1 MLYSLFQRRFSN
13 KIKQLQPNGYLC
25 PYNCYFPMQQ
35 NGSEHISFLR
45 LRYGML
51 LRTYRQYREIK
62 DPVSLKKAFSL
73 MLNSLQDKK
82 DITGNY
88 AADSAMKIALIA
100 LTEIG
105 LGSTS
110 IKGIFVHRV
119 CRENAIPLQD
129 IQKQWGNQ
137 VAGIVNGLN
146 SIQRLDNQ
154 ELAPQVENFRNLLLN
169 LAGDVRVIL
178 IRLAERLYLMRN
190 MKTLPQDRQIILAA
204 EASYLY
210 APLAHRMGL
219 YLIKSE
225 MEDLSLKYTNRD
237 TYDTIARKLAETM
250 RNRRQ
255 FIHDFIR
262 PLEESLNKQGFDF
275 EIQGRPK
282 SIFSIWNKMQN
293 KNAEFE
299 DIYDLFAIRI
309 ILNSEHR
316 NEKAD
321 CWQVYSTVTDIYQP
335 NPLRLRDWISV
346 PKTNGYE
353 SLHTTVIGPGG
364 RWVEVQIRTRR
375 MNEIAEKGLAAHWK
389 YKGAEGEKGLDDWLT
404 KVREVLE
411 APESDATEFLDDFK
425 LSLYSKEIFVFTPK
439 GDLRK
444 FPAGATVLDFAY
456 DVHSQLGSTCIGAR
470 VNGKNVPIRHVLQN
484 GDRVEV
490 LSSKNQS
497 PKIDWLSFVVTSRA
511 KGKIKFKLNEEKVK
525 IAENG
530 KEILQRRLKNWKI
543 PFSDENIRKL
553 LKQYKLKN
561 AQDLYYLISTD
572 KIDLAGVK
580 GCLTEPE
587 YSDDHEEKSASEAE
601 RIPVQDYG
609 KALKTDDY
617 LVIDDKVSNVE
628 YKLARC
634 CNPIFGDEIFGFVTV
649 GEGIK
654 IHRLNCPNAVQL
666 IGRYGYRIV
675 KARWTRS
682 GRETLFPVEISLEGD
697 HDPSILNTI
706 SDVLAKDLKINL
718 QSITMDTA
726 NGMFTGRLK
735 ITVKDT
741 QHLDSLMSRLSSIHG
756 VYHVARLQ
764 SYNAKES

>member
-1 MLYSLFQRRFSN
+1 
-13 KIKQLQPNGYLC
+13 
-25 PYNCYFPMQQ
+25 MQQ
-35 NGSEHISFLR
+35 NGSDHISFLR
-45 LRYGML
+45 HRYGLL
-51 LRTYRQYREIK
+51 LRTYRKYREIK
-62 DPVSLKKAFSL
+62 DPVALKKAFTL

-88 AADSAMKIALIA
+88 AADAAMKVALIA

-129 IQKQWGNQ
+129 IQKEWGKP

-210 APLAHRMGL
+210 APLAHRLGL

-250 RNRRQ
+250 RNRKQ

-262 PLEESLNKQGFDF
+262 PLEESLKKQGFDF

-282 SIFSIWNKMQN
+282 SIYSIWNKMQK

-490 LSSKNQS
+490 LTSKNQS
-497 PKIDWLSFVVTSRA
+497 PKIDWLGFVVTSRA
-511 KGKIKFKLNEEKVK
+511 KGKIKFKLNEEKVR

-553 LKQYKLKN
+553 LKHYKLKN

-580 GCLTEPE
+580 ECLTEPE
-587 YSDDHEEKSASEAE
+587 YSDDHEEKIANEAE
-601 RIPVQDYG
+601 KIPVQDYG

-617 LVIDDKVSNVE
+617 LVIDDKVANVE

-634 CNPIFGDEIFGFVTV
+634 CNPIFGDAIFGFVTV

-666 IGRYGYRIV
+666 IGRYGYRVV

-697 HDPSILNTI
+697 HDPSILNTV

-718 QSITMDTA
+718 QSITMDAA

-741 QHLDSLMSRLSSIHG
+741 QHLDSLISKLSSIPG
-756 VYHVARLQ
+756 VYHVTRLQ
-764 SYNAKES
+764 HYNAKE